1 MPANTQNHSGCLR
14 DQSPKHESQSTCPP
28 NFGWCSP
35 AAATVPLMMVGCLV
49 ASWLMLASWTKT
61 RPLDAGIR
69 VRGTV
74 VANGIEP
81 LTRFP
86 KPNLE
91 LNAQADL
98 AAVRS
103 RENAE
108 LASYGW
114 VDRKAGVV
122 RIPID
127 RAIDLLAQRGLP
139 FRTTNAP
146 IAVGPSEFEL
156 SRARSQSQRP

>member
-1 MPANTQNHSGCLR
+1 MPVETQHHPTADAPIR
-14 DQSPKHESQSTCPP
+14 RHESRNPP
-28 NFGWCSP
+28 AGWVVL
-35 AAATVPLMMVGCLV
+35 AAASVPLMMAACIV
-49 ASWLMLASWTKT
+49 ASWLILASWTKS
-61 RPLDAGIR
+61 RPLDASIR

-74 VANGIEP
+74 VATGIEP

-91 LNAQADL
+91 LNPHVDL
-98 AAVRS
+98 AALRS

-108 LASYGW
+108 LESYGW

-127 RAIDLLAQRGLP
+127 RAIDLLAERGLP
-139 FRTTNAP
+139 FRASNAP
-146 IAVGPSEFEL
+146 AAVGPSELQL
-156 SRARSQSQRP
+156 SQARSQSRQP